1 MTREGPSNPVVQWI
15 GLVAGPALA
24 VGLYFLLPEMGGQ
37 DLTHGGKAT
46 LAAIV
51 LMSVLWLTEAL
62 PIEATAL
69 VPLVLFPVLGIAD
82 IKKASSPYADEVIY
96 LFLGGMLLGAAM
108 ERWNLHKRFALLTIF
123 AVGTRPDRLVAGIM
137 IAAAAIS
144 MWVSNTATA
153 VMMLPIG
160 ISIIGLVGHQVK
172 TKRGVFGSTDGNFA
186 KAMMLGIAYAATIG
200 GIGTVVGTPPNG
212 VAKAFIE
219 RTYGVT
225 MSFMDWVKI
234 GMPIMMVF
242 LPATWFILVK
252 VVYPV
257 HTGKMEGV
265 HEAIGKELRSLGKP
279 GRGEVLT
286 LVVFVCTSLAWVFSK
301 QLGAAISAVTGRPDI
316 VIADSSIA
324 IACALALFMLPVN
337 ARKREFLLDW
347 ETAEKIPW
355 GVLLLFGGGLSLA
368 AAVSANGV
376 DVFIGSLFS
385 GVRVHPLALV
395 LIVTTVVVFA
405 TEVGSNTAIVN
416 IFLPIVAPV
425 AVKLGVHPYLLIF
438 PVAIGAS
445 YAYMMPTGTPPN
457 ALVFA
462 SGHLRVADMARPG
475 FLLNLVSIGLIT
487 VYVYFAGP
495 AVLKFERNG
504 TMPAA
509 VAK

>member
-1 MTREGPSNPVVQWI
+1 MTREGPSNPVVQWT
-15 GLVAGPALA
+15 GLVAAPVLA
-24 VGLYFLLPEMGGQ
+24 VGLYFLLPAMGGQ
-37 DLTHGGKAT
+37 DLTHGGRAT

-51 LMSVLWLTEAL
+51 LMSVWWLTEAL

-82 IKKASSPYADEVIY
+82 IKKASAPYADDVIY

-108 ERWNLHKRFALLTIF
+108 ERWNLHRRFALMTIF
-123 AVGTRPDRLVAGIM
+123 AVGTRPDRLIAGIM

-160 ISIIGLVGHQVK
+160 VSIINTVGHRVHG
-172 TKRGVFGSTDGNFA
+172 KRGLFGSAQGNFA
-186 KAMMLGIAYAATIG
+186 KAMMLGIAYAATVG
-200 GIGTVVGTPPNG
+200 GIGTVVGTPPNT

-225 MSFMDWVKI
+225 LSFADWFKI
-234 GMPIMMVF
+234 GVPIMLIF
-242 LPATWFILVK
+242 LPATWLILVK

-257 HTGKMEGV
+257 HSGALEGV
-265 HEAIGKELRSLGKP
+265 HEAIGKELKTLGRP

-286 LVVFVCTSLAWVFSK
+286 LVVFVCTAVAWVFSR
-301 QLGAAISAVTGRPDI
+301 QLGGLLSAAVGREI

-324 IACALALFMLPVN
+324 IACGLALFMLPVN

-347 ETAEKIPW
+347 ETAGKVPW

-368 AAVSANGV
+368 AAVSANHV

-385 GVRVHPLALV
+385 GVHVHPLALV

-475 FLLNLVSIGLIT
+475 FLLNLVSISLIT
-487 VYVYFAGP
+487 VYVYFAAP
-495 AVLKFERNG
+495 VALKFERAG
-504 TMPAA
+504 SLPAA
-509 VAK
+509 TSK